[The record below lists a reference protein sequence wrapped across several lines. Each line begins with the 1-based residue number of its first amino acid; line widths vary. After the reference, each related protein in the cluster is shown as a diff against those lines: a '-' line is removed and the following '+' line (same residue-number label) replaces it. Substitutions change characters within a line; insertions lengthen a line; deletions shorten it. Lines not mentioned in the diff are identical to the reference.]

1 MMDERK
7 IRVGVVGLG
16 RGTAIAVNL
25 FALDN
30 AELVAV
36 CDHNPAILAS
46 GYKEL
51 SETGNCTPLQF
62 SDYDEMLKTDID
74 AVIVATEA
82 IYHVPIVVKAL
93 EAGKHVLSEIP
104 SVNSVEE
111 ARILKK
117 AVNAHP
123 DLIYMAAENCCFWAF
138 IETWKKMRE
147 DGLFG
152 DVVYA
157 EAEYLH
163 ALDPDE
169 FAPDNYPE
177 GHWRRTNPAIKYL
190 THELGPLLYVMD
202 DRCESVT
209 CFESDKIY
217 NPYTPDIKATG
228 AALIKTKKGAIIRIL
243 VSFGAYTSYDH
254 NYRICGTRGSI
265 ETGRLDVVDDAYSYA
280 NLHSIPGTFS
290 KKIEIPVNSA
300 YAGESRDGHGG
311 ADCKMVKEFIRCLAN
326 HEQPALNVDFA
337 IHMSLPG
344 ILAHESAEKGGM
356 PVCLPDFDAE
366 L

>member
-1 MMDERK
+1 MSEK
-7 IRVGVVGLG
+7 VIKVGVVGLG

-25 FALDN
+25 FGIPGV
-30 AELVAV
+30 ELTAV

-51 SETGNCTPLQF
+51 SETGNCTPMQF

-82 IYHVPIVVKAL
+82 IYHVPIVVKAF

-117 AVNAHP
+117 CVRSHP

-147 DGLFG
+147 EGLFG

-163 ALDPDE
+163 ALDPEE

-202 DRCESVT
+202 DRCVSVT
-209 CFESDKIY
+209 CFESDKLY
-217 NPYTPDIKATG
+217 NPYTPDIKGTG
-228 AALIKTKKGAIIRIL
+228 AALMKTAKGAIIRIL

-254 NYRICGTRGSI
+254 NFRLCGTKGQI
-265 ETGRLDVVDDAYSYA
+265 ETGRLDVVDNAYSYA
-280 NLHSIPGTFS
+280 NLQSIPGTFS

-300 YAGESRDGHGG
+300 YEGESRDGHGG
-311 ADCKMVKEFIRCLAN
+311 ADGKMVKEFIRCLQN
-326 HEQPALNVDFA
+326 NEQPTLDVDFA
-337 IHMSLPG
+337 IQMSLPG
-344 ILAHESAEKGGM
+344 ILAHESAEQGGI
-356 PVCLPDFDAE
+356 PVEIPAFDD
-366 L
+366 